1 MPSNQNDLEPTDL
14 KIEAEKIPESSEAT
28 NSFNELSSDFWTS
41 VEGVEDSIG
50 TDAGTDVAVL
60 IGLDTGV
67 GVFEGV
73 TDGNGVGV
81 LVGGVGEGVGVLVA
95 EGTGV
100 AVSARGG
107 PAFGWGE
114 LVGTKVG
121 VGVSVVWTLCPST
134 DTTTSS
140 K

>member
-1 MPSNQNDLEPTDL
+1 M
-14 KIEAEKIPESSEAT
+14 EAEKIPESSEAT
-28 NSFNELSSDFWTS
+28 NSFDELASDFWTS
-41 VEGVEDSIG
+41 VGEIGDFVGVDTG
-50 TDAGTDVAVL
+50 ADVTVL
-60 IGLDTGV
+60 IGLDEGV

-81 LVGGVGEGVGVLVA
+81 LVGGVGECVGVLVA

-114 LVGTKVG
+114 LVGAKVG
-121 VGVSVVWTLCPST
+121 AGVSVVWTLCPSA
-134 DTTTSS
+134 DTITSS